1 MIDIGVKMILP
12 LEPKLKVGI
21 QTIHREP
28 DNQTGPWQPQID
40 ELVDF
45 VKLIDKTGFDSIWV
59 GDHLSMPLPFFD
71 PFQMLAQAAVVSRRL
86 LLGTGVYL
94 LPLRHPGP
102 VAKQVATLDHLS
114 EGRFL
119 FGVGIGGEFPK
130 EYEVAGVP
138 ISERG
143 ARLSESIEVVREL
156 WKGKPASYDG
166 KFFQFS
172 DVLMTPPPRQNGGP
186 PIWCGGRKDPAFR
199 RMGRLADGY
208 VSYVVTPE
216 MYSEALTKIADE
228 ADTCKRTISLF
239 GTGHLIFTRV
249 DDSYELALE
258 EATNSLSKRYNMD
271 FRKAAERYAALGSAN
286 DVAKKIKDFYDVGV
300 RHIIVDLVGPYERRV
315 EQVERFGSEVLP
327 LLENL
332 R

>member
-1 MIDIGVKMILP
+1 MALP
-12 LEPKLKVGI
+12 IEPNLKLGI

-28 DNQTGPWQPQID
+28 DDQSGLWNPTIN
-40 ELVDF
+40 ELVQF
-45 VKLIDKTGFDSIWV
+45 VQLVDKADFDSIWV

-71 PFQMLAQAAVVSRRL
+71 PFLQLAQAAVASRRL

-138 ISERG
+138 INERG
-143 ARLSESIEVVREL
+143 ARLSESIEVMRKL
-156 WKGKPASYDG
+156 WTAKPASYSG

-172 DVLMTPPPRQNGGP
+172 DVLMTPPPRQAGGP
-186 PIWCGGRKDPAFR
+186 PIWCGGRKDPAFK

-216 MYSEALTKIADE
+216 MYKEALEKIERSANE
-228 ADTCKRTISLF
+228 YGRKIKNF

-249 DDSYELALE
+249 DDNYEIALE
-258 EATNSLSKRYNMD
+258 EATTSLSKRYAMD
-271 FRKAAERYAALGSAN
+271 FRRAAERYAALGSPT
-286 DVAKKIKDFYDVGV
+286 DVAEKIKDFYDVGV
-300 RHIIVDLVGPYERRV
+300 RHIIIDLVGPYEKRV
-315 EQVERFGSEVLP
+315 EQIERFSSEVMP
-327 LLENL
+327 LLKEL

>member
-1 MIDIGVKMILP
+1 MFFNIQAKMIDIGVKMILP

-45 VKLIDKTGFDSIWV
+45 VTLIDKTGFDSIWV

-102 VAKQVATLDHLS
+102 VAKQAATLDHLS

-156 WKGKPASYDG
+156 WKGKPYKPLTSVNNSAKGRNNQGRITS
-166 KFFQFS
+166 
-172 DVLMTPPPRQNGGP
+172 RNHGG
-186 PIWCGGRKDPAFR
+186 
-199 RMGRLADGY
+199 
-208 VSYVVTPE
+208 
-216 MYSEALTKIADE
+216 
-228 ADTCKRTISLF
+228 
-239 GTGHLIFTRV
+239 GHKQKYRI
-249 DDSYELALE
+249 
-258 EATNSLSKRYNMD
+258 
-271 FRKAAERYAALGSAN
+271 
-286 DVAKKIKDFYDVGV
+286 IDFY
-300 RHIIVDLVGPYERRV
+300 R
-315 EQVERFGSEVLP
+315 
-327 LLENL
+327 
-332 R
+332 

>member
-1 MIDIGVKMILP
+1 MTLP
-12 LEPKLKVGI
+12 IEKKLKIGI

-28 DNQTGPWQPQID
+28 DDQSGSWQPRID
-40 ELVDF
+40 ELTNFVEFVD
-45 VKLIDKTGFDSIWV
+45 KSGFDSLWV

-71 PFQMLAQAAVVSRRL
+71 PFLQLAQAAVVSRRL
-86 LLGTGVYL
+86 LLGTSVYL

-102 VAKQVATLDHLS
+102 VAKQVVTLDHLS

-138 ISERG
+138 INERG
-143 ARLSESIEVVREL
+143 PRLSESIEVMRKL
-156 WKGKPASYDG
+156 WTAKPATYDG
-166 KFFQFS
+166 RFFQFS
-172 DVLMTPPPRQNGGP
+172 DILMTPPPRQKGGP
-186 PIWCGGRKDPAFR
+186 PIWCGGRQDPAFR

-216 MYSEALTKIADE
+216 MYKDALQKIEASAVSS
-228 ADTCKRTISLF
+228 KREIEVF

-249 DDSYELALE
+249 DDNYEIALD
-258 EATNSLSKRYNMD
+258 EATASLSKRYAMD
-271 FRKAAERYAALGSAN
+271 FRRAAERYAALGSPG
-286 DVAKKIKDFYDVGV
+286 DVAERINEFYNVGV
-300 RHIIVDLVGPYERRV
+300 RHIIIDLVGPYEKRL
-315 EQVERFGSEVLP
+315 EQVERFATQVMP
-327 LLENL
+327 LLKTL

>member
-1 MIDIGVKMILP
+1 MVKNVALP
-12 LEPKLKVGI
+12 IEPNLKLGI

-28 DNQTGPWQPQID
+28 DDQSGQWDPTIN
-40 ELVDF
+40 ELVQF
-45 VKLIDKTGFDSIWV
+45 VQLVDKADFDSIWV

-71 PFQMLAQAAVVSRRL
+71 PFLQLAQAAVASRRL

-102 VAKQVATLDHLS
+102 VAKQAATLDHLS

-138 ISERG
+138 INERG
-143 ARLSESIEVVREL
+143 ARLSESIEVMREL
-156 WKGKPASYDG
+156 WTAKPATYNG

-172 DVLMTPPPRQNGGP
+172 DVLMTPAPRQAGGP
-186 PIWCGGRKDPAFR
+186 PIWCGGRQDPAFR

-216 MYSEALTKIADE
+216 MYKDALLKIETSADE
-228 ADTCKRTISLF
+228 CGRQINCF

-249 DDSYELALE
+249 DDSYEIALE
-258 EATNSLSKRYNMD
+258 EATNSLSKRYAMD
-271 FRKAAERYAALGSAN
+271 FRRAAERYAALGSPA
-286 DVAKKIKDFYDVGV
+286 DVAEKIKDFYDAGV
-300 RHIIVDLVGPYERRV
+300 RHIIIDLVGPYEKRR
-315 EQVERFGSEVLP
+315 EQIERFSSEVMP
-327 LLENL
+327 LLKEL

>member
-1 MIDIGVKMILP
+1 MVLPLDKSLKIGV
-12 LEPKLKVGI
+12 

-28 DNQTGPWQPQID
+28 DDQSGLWLPTID
-40 ELVDF
+40 ELVEF
-45 VKLIDKTGFDSIWV
+45 VQFVDKSGFDSLWV

-71 PFQMLAQAAVVSRRL
+71 PFQQLAQAAVASRRL

-114 EGRFL
+114 EGRLL

-130 EYEVAGVP
+130 EYEVAGIP
-138 ISERG
+138 INERG
-143 ARLSESIEVVREL
+143 ARLTESIEVMRAL
-156 WKGKPASYDG
+156 WRGDSVSYKG
-166 KFFQFS
+166 KFFKFS
-172 DVLMTPPPRQNGGP
+172 EVLMTPPPRQKGGP
-186 PIWCGGRKDPAFR
+186 PIWCGGRKDPAFK

-216 MYSEALTKIADE
+216 MYSDALIKIEDAANNIDRNI
-228 ADTCKRTISLF
+228 TNF

-249 DDSYELALE
+249 DDDYETALE
-258 EATNSLSKRYNMD
+258 VATASLSKRYAMD
-271 FRKAAERYAALGSAN
+271 FRRAAERYAALGTAE
-286 DVAKKIKDFYDVGV
+286 DVASKINEFHAVGV
-300 RHIIVDLVGPYERRV
+300 RHIIIDLVGPYENRL
-315 EQVERFGSEVLP
+315 QQIERFSSEVLP
-327 LLENL
+327 LLSNL

>member
-1 MIDIGVKMILP
+1 MVKNVALP
-12 LEPKLKVGI
+12 IEPNLKLGI

-28 DNQTGPWQPQID
+28 DDQSGQWDPTIN
-40 ELVDF
+40 ELVQF
-45 VKLIDKTGFDSIWV
+45 VQLVDKADFDSIWV

-71 PFQMLAQAAVVSRRL
+71 PFLQLAQAAVASRRL

-138 ISERG
+138 INERG
-143 ARLSESIEVVREL
+143 ARLSESIEVMREL
-156 WKGKPASYDG
+156 WAAKPATYNG

-172 DVLMTPPPRQNGGP
+172 DVLMTPAPRQAGGP
-186 PIWCGGRKDPAFR
+186 PIWCGGRQDPAFR

-216 MYSEALTKIADE
+216 MYKDALLKIETSADE
-228 ADTCKRTISLF
+228 CGRQINCF

-249 DDSYELALE
+249 DDSYEIALE
-258 EATNSLSKRYNMD
+258 EATNSLSKRYAMD
-271 FRKAAERYAALGSAN
+271 FRRAAEHYAALGSPA
-286 DVAKKIKDFYDVGV
+286 DVAEKIKDFYDAGV
-300 RHIIVDLVGPYERRV
+300 RHIIIDLVGPYEKRR
-315 EQVERFGSEVLP
+315 EQIERFSSEVMP
-327 LLENL
+327 LLKEL